1 MKKNR
6 SKIGKI
12 IATIIVGLVIIS
24 NIIGINVSDLDFLS
38 GFRISLFIPLLI
50 AFFVMVYFHKTRNN
64 FLIIFFL
71 ILFMLFTQAIIIT
84 KSINFVEIQ
93 NIDSS
98 MTDRNAAIGVS
109 WILILPFVVIVMLL
123 IGIFYDYLR
132 NKSLGLSK
140 NQ

>member
-1 MKKNR
+1 MA
-6 SKIGKI
+6 I
-12 IATIIVGLVIIS
+12 IIVGLVIIS

-50 AFFVMVYFHKTRNN
+50 AFFVMVYFYKTRNN